1 MKTITIPNMIKI
13 RINNHENDDIEINSI
28 EQLSSILKPLKYY
41 EILRTYNENARK
53 WAYYNAYAVTEK
65 ELRTFLCNVI

>member
-1 MKTITIPNMIKI
+1 MKTITIPNVMKI
-13 RINNHENDDIEINSI
+13 RIDNHENDDIEIYSI

-53 WAYYNAYAVTEK
+53 WAYYNTYSVTEK
-65 ELRTFLCNVI
+65 EILNFASNIL